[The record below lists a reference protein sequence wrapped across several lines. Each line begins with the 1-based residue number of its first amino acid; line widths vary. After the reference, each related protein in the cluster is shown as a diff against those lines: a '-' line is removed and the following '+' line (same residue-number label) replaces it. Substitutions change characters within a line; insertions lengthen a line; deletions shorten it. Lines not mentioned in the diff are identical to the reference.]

1 MCVRSVIVVVVLLL
15 AGSPEV
21 VGAQGQVV
29 GDSASHLEAARKHRL
44 AGRFDLAVQELKYL
58 LAGLEGDP
66 QEKTLTAMVHREWG
80 EIHLA
85 QRNLR
90 QAISS
95 FEHSLALDPAQPVLH
110 YQAGIS
116 YQRLGESANGAAH
129 LEQAVKQGFDNVGT
143 LFHLVSANFASGQ
156 QTAALERSRQLLERT
171 FASADIPF
179 RLGRLLLEQL
189 FYSDAL
195 EAFRLAHKQARD
207 SYEIQF
213 YLALTFHLL
222 GRYEDAINL
231 LTPLADNP
239 GTPEVRALN
248 AAALAYLGAYEQAA
262 ALLQQAIENNPSSA
276 HALLNLALVKIE
288 TGEVDAAEELLE
300 RLRHLDSGSD
310 VKVFYTIQR
319 DTCPRSEGD
328 LQDEHGPV
336 QSDPDKALY
345 LTTLGDSF
353 QRRHHYSTA
362 AALLK
367 LARRYEA
374 ESSHSLYSLAVSC
387 LNLDPTSRAAALM
400 LRRAAELDPGRHET
414 WYMLGRA
421 YKWQEK
427 DLDAIDA
434 LRRATQLDPQSSA
447 YFTELGEALAA
458 RTDSEQ
464 PERLEGALQ
473 ALERAI
479 ELDRN
484 NGIAHYELGKL
495 LMRLDRFEAA
505 LRHFETAIEAEPEF
519 YEAYYQLGL
528 WHARMKN
535 SQESREY
542 LEAFR
547 QRKETANRHSAV
559 SAGFV
564 RSAR

>member
-1 MCVRSVIVVVVLLL
+1 MSVRSVIVVVVLVL

-21 VGAQGQVV
+21 VGAQVQVV
-29 GDSASHLEAARKHRL
+29 TDVASHLEEARKHRL
-44 AGRFDLAVQELKYL
+44 AGRFDLAVQELKHL
-58 LAGLEGDP
+58 LVVLKGNP
-66 QEKTLTAMVHREWG
+66 QEKALSAMAHREWG

-85 QRNLR
+85 KRELR

-95 FEHSLALDPAQPVLH
+95 FEHSLAIDPAQPVLH
-110 YQAGIS
+110 YLAGVS
-116 YQRLGESANGAAH
+116 YHRVGESAKGAAH
-129 LEQAVKQGFDNVGT
+129 LEQAVERGFDNLGT

-156 QTAALERSRQLLERT
+156 QTAALERSRQILART
-171 FASADIPF
+171 FPSADTPF

-189 FYSDAL
+189 FYGDAL
-195 EAFRLAHKQARD
+195 EAFRLAHQRAGD

-248 AAALAYLGAYEQAA
+248 AAALAYSGAYEQAS
-262 ALLQQAIENNPSSA
+262 ALLQKAIQNNPSSA
-276 HALLNLALVKIE
+276 HAFLNLALIRIE
-288 TGEVDAAEELLE
+288 TGEVDTAEELLE
-300 RLRHLDSGSD
+300 RLRHLDGGSD
-310 VKVFYTIQR
+310 AKVFYTIQR
-319 DTCPRSEGD
+319 DTCPRSEGHH
-328 LQDEHGPV
+328 QEEYSPV

-345 LTTLGDSF
+345 LTTLADSF

-362 AALLK
+362 AALLN
-367 LARRYEA
+367 LALRYEA
-374 ESSHSLYSLAVSC
+374 GSSRSLYSLAVSC
-387 LNLDPTSRAAALM
+387 LNLDPTSRAAMLM

-427 DLDAIDA
+427 NVDAIDA
-434 LRRATQLDPQSSA
+434 LKRATQLDSQSST

-458 RTDSEQ
+458 QTDSGQ
-464 PERLEGALQ
+464 ADRLEGALQ

-495 LMRLDRFEAA
+495 LMRQDRFEAA
-505 LRHFETAIEAEPEF
+505 LRHFETAVEAEPEF

-535 SQESREY
+535 SQQSREY

-547 QRKETANRHSAV
+547 KRKETASRHSAV

-564 RSAR
+564 RSVR